1 TTTTHS
7 VYHLEASDFARVHCV
22 AEDGTE
28 WDNHVV
34 GIRTEQEMKEKFTW
48 DKLTDSAMNLNV
60 LIFGFDSMSRLNFM
74 RQLPKSYTVLKSLNA
89 IVLEGYNIVGDGTPQ
104 ALIPILSGYT
114 ELELPDTRR
123 RMGSKAAFCDVYP
136 LIWKDFEKAGY
147 VTMYGED
154 TPEYGTFTYRL
165 KGFQEQPTHHWLTTF
180 FRDSLSEQKKDKF
193 CLKNIPRHRIMMDYM
208 RHFYSVYPS
217 QPKFGFVFHAE
228 YSHDD
233 FNLVNLADEDFSE
246 WLESFHLRG
255 LLNNTLLVVMSD
267 HGNRFANVR
276 NTQQGKLEE
285 RLPFF
290 SFVFPSWFQA
300 KYPEAHRAFTIN
312 SQRLVTPF
320 DIHETL
326 ADLLD
331 YKPSQPRRG
340 KKARSRSLF
349 TEIPPSRT
357 CQEAFI
363 EPHWCACLDWEPLS
377 SSEDI
382 VKRTAQYFVTFLNDY
397 NTKFTTA
404 CEPLSVGSILWAGKL
419 LPNRGVRSFKTNRD
433 LDGFIPDL
441 TDQMQIKF
449 ETYQLKI
456 QTLPGEGLFEFS
468 IVYHVETDAFKLK
481 LDDISRINEYG
492 SQASCIY
499 DSFANLRKYCYCKQ
513 Q

>member
-1 TTTTHS
+1 MGVFSARCHPRRLALISFGLLLLYYAVQSLREAHLHAGSNYVVTRNRTVQRYQIEKVIMSEKTTSFTGKDGLACQHPSMDVNAPEIMQFVAPPKPLECDAYEPDWVGVNGSLCYITDYAKRKYGEIQCSFTDILRKSDFATAQGLTTTTHS

-34 GIRTEQEMKEKFTW
+34 GIRTEQEMKEKFSW
-48 DKLTDSAMNLNV
+48 DKLTDSTAMNLNV

-104 ALIPILSGYT
+104 ALIPILTGYT

-136 LIWKDFEKAGY
+136 FIWKEFEKAGY

-193 CLKNIPRHRIMMDYM
+193 CLKNMPRHRIMMDYA
-208 RHFYSVYPS
+208 RHFYSVYPT

-228 YSHDD
+228 YSHEYVSMVGLADDD
-233 FNLVNLADEDFSE
+233 FAE

-255 LLNNTLLVVMSD
+255 LLNNTLLIVMSD
-267 HGNRFANVR
+267 HGNRFGRIR

-290 SFVFPSWFQA
+290 SFVFPPWFQT
-300 KYPEAHRAFTIN
+300 KYPDAYRTFTIN

-326 ADLLD
+326 ADVLD

-340 KKARSRSLF
+340 KKSRSRSLF
-349 TEIPPSRT
+349 TEL
-357 CQEAFI
+357 QF
-363 EPHWCACLDWEPLS
+363 
-377 SSEDI
+377 
-382 VKRTAQYFVTFLNDY
+382 
-397 NTKFTTA
+397 
-404 CEPLSVGSILWAGKL
+404 
-419 LPNRGVRSFKTNRD
+419 
-433 LDGFIPDL
+433 
-441 TDQMQIKF
+441 QIH
-449 ETYQLKI
+449 L
-456 QTLPGEGLFEFS
+456 GL
-468 IVYHVETDAFKLK
+468 
-481 LDDISRINEYG
+481 
-492 SQASCIY
+492 
-499 DSFANLRKYCYCKQ
+499 
-513 Q
+513 